1 VGARVAHF
9 DQTVDDRCTFCRIL
23 YPPVQTREDFFHL
36 FRSCPITE
44 GLIQNL
50 IKRLRLN
57 IKYYSPGTD
66 PESKFEKLYWYG
78 TQDNKTDVSSLLVFE
93 LFRYILWKFKTR
105 RRLPRIIEVKDIF
118 LNMLEIMIAIKP
130 KLRSAI
136 LHNGIIA
143 NILQALG

>member
-1 VGARVAHF
+1 
-9 DQTVDDRCTFCRIL
+9 
-23 YPPVQTREDFFHL
+23 
-36 FRSCPITE
+36 
-44 GLIQNL
+44 
-50 IKRLRLN
+50 
-57 IKYYSPGTD
+57 
-66 PESKFEKLYWYG
+66 
-78 TQDNKTDVSSLLVFE
+78 VSSLLVFE

-136 LHNGIIA
+136 LHNEIIA